1 MSTINTQAR
10 PAAVTVG
17 QSKPDRR
24 VPRRSGL
31 AGYGFVSLYA
41 ILLTVFGVLPTVY
54 AIYLALTNV
63 NGQFVGLGQF
73 IRTAQDFR
81 FPLAFLNAA
90 GYVVIWLVVLL
101 VMTIGL
107 ALILHQR
114 ARAVSAAFRFV
125 FYLPGALVGVAGILV
140 WLFMLDP
147 AVSPVSGLL
156 NALGFTSFT
165 AVIAPGNQATIFVIM
180 AFWTGAGGWI
190 VVMYGALNNI
200 PLEIMD
206 AARVDGASTWQI
218 AWRIQIPMIKQWIA
232 YMAILAF
239 AGGTQIFAEPQLVY
253 AASGGGISPTWSP
266 NQLAFSYAF
275 ANNDFNAAAAI
286 SLYLLVIGLAAAA
299 LIVSRTELFSTKDDA

>member
-10 PAAVTVG
+10 PAVVTVG
-17 QSKPDRR
+17 QSKPGRR
-24 VPRRSGL
+24 VARRSGL

-41 ILLTVFGVLPTVY
+41 ILLTAFGVLPTFY
-54 AIYLALTNV
+54 AIYLALTNAD
-63 NGQFVGLGQF
+63 GQFVGLGQF

-101 VMTIGL
+101 VMTVGL

-114 ARAVSAAFRFV
+114 ARAVSSAFRFV

-147 AVSPVSGLL
+147 AVSPASGLL

-165 AVIAPGNQATIFVIM
+165 AVIAPGNLATIFVIM

-253 AASGGGISPTWSP
+253 NASGSGINPTWSP
-266 NQLAFSYAF
+266 NQLAYSYAF
-275 ANNDFNAAAAI
+275 DNNDFNGAAAI

-299 LIVSRTELFSTKDDA
+299 LIVSRTGLFSTKDDA